1 MGEQRH
7 GGLWLISAR
16 TFKHKTLY
24 QHLSDDNLPFVGDWP
39 NQSYI
44 IKITGESVT
53 FDLGSELCGAEIKK
67 VRKRDFPGGPLV
79 KTLHFHCGRQGF
91 EPWLGN

>member
-1 MGEQRH
+1 MVVSGSFQQEPLSTKPYINIYLMIISH
-7 GGLWLISAR
+7 LWVIGQ
-16 TFKHKTLY
+16 TNH
-24 QHLSDDNLPFVGDWP
+24 
-39 NQSYI
+39 I

-53 FDLGSELCGAEIKK
+53 FDLGSELCGAGIKK

-79 KTLHFHCGRQGF
+79 KILHFHCGRQGF